1 MFKKLKDNRGVAL
14 EMAIFM
20 ILIMYS
26 LCTIIYVACLKEKI
40 RDNVQNYNMSVP
52 YAIEQVGENF
62 YSYCLNGNV
71 ENFSYDK
78 GDYMAITDLT
88 DIETLKC
95 SVYNKNSNEELLQVI
110 VNGNTLEI
118 TKWYFY
124 NPIQNSDIIKEQN
137 SDIDIE
143 G

>member
-26 LCTIIYVACLKEKI
+26 LCTIIYIACLKEKI

-62 YSYCLNGNV
+62 YNYCLNDNA

-95 SVYNKNSNEELLQVI
+95 SVYNKNSNEEILIVI
-110 VNGNTLEI
+110 VNGNTYEI

-137 SDIDIE
+137 TDIE